1 MTRYPV
7 PGGRERPMGGWT
19 SRESLERDL
28 AREKKRADFWEA
40 QCRAVG
46 VDLKRALEEIKRLGG
61 VPCA

>member
-1 MTRYPV
+1 
-7 PGGRERPMGGWT
+7 MGGWT